1 MDYEKLVADLRDW
14 LPPESEK
21 IPYGELVGAPYPYN
35 LQGPLVYSDEVCNL
49 VEEAAD
55 AITALLDEN
64 ARLKNRKS
72 MWWKLLRR
80 LKVPLAGGTK
90 ERRPLMDIEKLKKDL
105 LENSDPDGP
114 CIEDDL
120 MQDAATALST
130 LQAENERL
138 RAELEQAR
146 AEITRLKHYED
157 KCHDCPIVCAKTE
170 IIKAHEELEAA
181 QNERNMWKEGME
193 DCQQSILELEAEL
206 EQAKR
211 ERDAA
216 VEDLHKLCPA
226 WKWDGQKEG

>member
-1 MDYEKLVADLRDW
+1 
-14 LPPESEK
+14 
-21 IPYGELVGAPYPYN
+21 
-35 LQGPLVYSDEVCNL
+35 
-49 VEEAAD
+49 
-55 AITALLDEN
+55 
-64 ARLKNRKS
+64 
-72 MWWKLLRR
+72 
-80 LKVPLAGGTK
+80 
-90 ERRPLMDIEKLKKDL
+90 MDIEKL
-105 LENSDPDGP
+105 
-114 CIEDDL
+114 IERL
-120 MQDAATALST
+120 QQYSQSLIAYKLDADFADACEDAVAAIST
-130 LQAENERL
+130 LQTEAKGMRSNWYKSVEKIKKLRAELNRLTAENEKL
-138 RAELEQAR
+138 RGEVEGMRSNWYKAGEGVKKLRTKLEQAR

-206 EQAKR
+206 EQAKW